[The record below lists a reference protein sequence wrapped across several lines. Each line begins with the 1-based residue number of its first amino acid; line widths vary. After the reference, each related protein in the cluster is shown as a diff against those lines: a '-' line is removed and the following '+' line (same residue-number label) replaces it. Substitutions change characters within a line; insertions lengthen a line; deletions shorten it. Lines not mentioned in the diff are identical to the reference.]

1 MDKLFIIGNGFDIA
15 HGLKSDYLYFKKY
28 VYEKAYGENQILSSL
43 DEIEQ
48 IEEFFLE
55 EDEKIE
61 PELDSIELPT
71 SINCEYSIDSNFYRY
86 FYKILLDVSKIEEF
100 WRDFEKSLVNIGGLF
115 VETFPSSPEYAP
127 HSAED
132 IAENIREFISYAIP
146 QLLGEWISYVYQDW
160 KNELEDSSIIKH
172 ISKDTIM
179 LSKDACFLT
188 FNYTPVLEDYYGIS
202 PKQIC
207 HIHGELYKT
216 ELLMGHGDY
225 YSKLHE
231 DPTSTPY
238 YLDGAVEATRK
249 PVQKQLQRHTE
260 FFDGLKDV
268 KELYVIGFNLED
280 SNTVDRPYFEEI
292 FKRVPQVDIFI
303 DNYKYS
309 EEKERNIKRTLQSW
323 GAKKAHQLRFIDTD
337 TNTLV

>member
-1 MDKLFIIGNGFDIA
+1 MDKLFIIGNGFDLA

-61 PELDSIELPT
+61 IELDSIDLPT
-71 SINCEYSIDSNFYRY
+71 SINFEYSIDNNFYRY
-86 FYKILLDVSKIEEF
+86 FYQILLKISKIEEF

-127 HSAED
+127 HTAED
-132 IAENIREFISYAIP
+132 TAENIKEFVSYAIP
-146 QLLGEWISYVYQDW
+146 KLLGEWISYVYQDW
-160 KNELEDSSIIKH
+160 EKDLEDRIIIKH

-179 LSKDACFLT
+179 LSKDAYFLT

-207 HIHGELYKT
+207 HIHGELVIT
-216 ELLMGHGDY
+216 ELLMGHGNN

-249 PVQKQLQRHTE
+249 PVQKQLQRHAE

-268 KELYVIGFNLED
+268 KELYVIGFNLTD
-280 SNTVDRPYFEEI
+280 SHTVDRPYFEEL
-292 FKRVPQVDIFI
+292 FEKVPNIDIYI
-303 DNYKYS
+303 DSFAKDDEYK
-309 EEKERNIKRTLQSW
+309 IKRTLNDW
-323 GAKKAHQLRFIDTD
+323 GAKKAYQLRFIDTD

>member
-43 DEIEQ
+43 DDSKQ

-55 EDEKIE
+55 KDEKIE
-61 PELDSIELPT
+61 LELDSIELPT
-71 SINCEYSIDSNFYRY
+71 SINSEYSIDNNFYRY

-127 HSAED
+127 HTAED
-132 IAENIREFISYAIP
+132 TAENIKEFVSYAIP
-146 QLLGEWISYVYQDW
+146 KLLGEWISYVYQDW
-160 KNELEDSSIIKH
+160 EKELEDRIIIKH

-179 LSKDACFLT
+179 LSKDAYFLT
-188 FNYTPVLEDYYGIS
+188 FNYTLVLEDYYGIS
-202 PKQIC
+202 SKQIC
-207 HIHGELYKT
+207 HIHGELYKP

-249 PVQKQLQRHTE
+249 PVQKQLQRHAE

-268 KELYVIGFNLED
+268 KELYVIGFNLTD
-280 SNTVDRPYFEEI
+280 SHTVDRPYFETI
-292 FKRVPQVDIFI
+292 FEKVPNIDIYI
-303 DNYKYS
+303 DSFAKDDEYK
-309 EEKERNIKRTLQSW
+309 IKRTLNDW
-323 GAKKAHQLRFIDTD
+323 GAKKAYQLRFIDTD
-337 TNTLV
+337 TNTVV

>member
-1 MDKLFIIGNGFDIA
+1 NF
-15 HGLKSDYLYFKKY
+15 
-28 VYEKAYGENQILSSL
+28 
-43 DEIEQ
+43 
-48 IEEFFLE
+48 
-55 EDEKIE
+55 
-61 PELDSIELPT
+61 
-71 SINCEYSIDSNFYRY
+71 EYSIDNNFYRY
-86 FYKILLDVSKIEEF
+86 FYQMLLKISKIEEF

-127 HSAED
+127 HTAED
-132 IAENIREFISYAIP
+132 TAENIKEFVSYAIP
-146 QLLGEWISYVYQDW
+146 KLLREWISYVYQDW
-160 KNELEDSSIIKH
+160 KKELEARTITKH

-179 LSKDACFLT
+179 LSKDAYFLT

-207 HIHGELYKT
+207 HIHGELVKT

-249 PVQKQLQRHTE
+249 PVQKQLQRHAD

-268 KELYVIGFNLED
+268 NELYVIGFNLTD
-280 SNTVDRPYFEEI
+280 SHTVDRPYFEEI
-292 FKRVPQVDIFI
+292 FEKVPNIDIYI
-303 DNYKYS
+303 DSFAKDDEYK
-309 EEKERNIKRTLQSW
+309 IKRTLNDW
-323 GAKKAHQLRFIDTD
+323 GAKKACQLRFIDTD
-337 TNTLV
+337 TNTVV